1 MGWTGDVVWSVVLMV
16 IFLCLAVSALIYYI
30 IRYDY
35 YFPNDLTDSHDAH
48 ASHGQSH

>member
-16 IFLCLAVSALIYYI
+16 IFLCLAVSAIIYYI

-35 YFPNDLTDSHDAH
+35 
-48 ASHGQSH
+48 